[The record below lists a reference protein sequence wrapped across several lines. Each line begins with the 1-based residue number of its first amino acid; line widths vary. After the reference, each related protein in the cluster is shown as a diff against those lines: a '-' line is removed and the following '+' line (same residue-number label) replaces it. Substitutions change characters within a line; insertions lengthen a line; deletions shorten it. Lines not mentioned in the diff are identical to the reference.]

1 MNDQMQI
8 ESTEVHVNMR
18 AGHWCFFFWK
28 ANVSTGTAR
37 HCTSQALTEVP
48 PGTPTYRDAAVGLVL
63 LYRKRNTVLGKSCRI
78 YMSSSH
84 LETQLPSRNTDP
96 VRLHFHD
103 QSPHSWTTNMSFSFY
118 VRLIRKHDGTA
129 KRNQMRQFA
138 CQDIVD
144 LETYDLRT
152 CGVAS
157 AEIMFK
163 IKSCSNPITYM
174 RNAFD
179 VLHGVLMKKNGWYIR
194 PETLTGLIAI
204 RSIYVALYTLTA
216 ALIIIW
222 RANFQELWRCSICDQ
237 R

>member
-8 ESTEVHVNMR
+8 ESREVHVNMR
-18 AGHWCFFFWK
+18 EGHCCVFSFWI
-28 ANVSTGTAR
+28 ANVSMSTAR
-37 HCTSQALTEVP
+37 HCTNKALTEVP

-63 LYRKRNTVLGKSCRI
+63 LYRKRNTILGKSCRI

-144 LETYDLRT
+144 LEAYDLRT

-179 VLHGVLMKKNGWYIR
+179 VLHGVLIKKKWLIHTARDVNR
-194 PETLTGLIAI
+194 PH
-204 RSIYVALYTLTA
+204 
-216 ALIIIW
+216 
-222 RANFQELWRCSICDQ
+222 NH
-237 R
+237 

>member
-1 MNDQMQI
+1 MSLRARRVTVPATPWQRCPQGRQHTEMQL
-8 ESTEVHVNMR
+8 
-18 AGHWCFFFWK
+18 WDLFFCTVSAIPFWVSPAEFIWAPAIWRHNFLQEIQIRWDSIFMTK
-28 ANVSTGTAR
+28 A
-37 HCTSQALTEVP
+37 
-48 PGTPTYRDAAVGLVL
+48 
-63 LYRKRNTVLGKSCRI
+63 
-78 YMSSSH
+78 
-84 LETQLPSRNTDP
+84 
-96 VRLHFHD
+96 
-103 QSPHSWTTNMSFSFY
+103 PHSWTTNMSFSFY

-179 VLHGVLMKKNGWYIR
+179 VLHGVLMKK
-194 PETLTGLIAI
+194 IADT
-204 RSIYVALYTLTA
+204 YG
-216 ALIIIW
+216 
-222 RANFQELWRCSICDQ
+222 Q
-237 R
+237 RR

>member
-1 MNDQMQI
+1 
-8 ESTEVHVNMR
+8 
-18 AGHWCFFFWK
+18 
-28 ANVSTGTAR
+28 
-37 HCTSQALTEVP
+37 
-48 PGTPTYRDAAVGLVL
+48 
-63 LYRKRNTVLGKSCRI
+63 
-78 YMSSSH
+78 
-84 LETQLPSRNTDP
+84 
-96 VRLHFHD
+96 
-103 QSPHSWTTNMSFSFY
+103 MSFSFY

-179 VLHGVLMKKNGWYIR
+179 ILHGVLMKKKK
-194 PETLTGLIAI
+194 LIH
-204 RSIYVALYTLTA
+204 TA
-216 ALIIIW
+216 RGVKEIGPRLGVSGFA
-222 RANFQELWRCSICDQ
+222 
-237 R
+237 